1 MPYLYVK
8 KLALYVS
15 VLGALC
21 GASPASAAQSLY
33 GAWPNGPPQD
43 PNFFPIAVWYQN
55 PTSTGNFGAYTSLA
69 AAVAGERINIFLG
82 LSGTTGGSVSWP
94 ENYGSDNGEL
104 EAIKAHNLYVIGGL
118 ATPYTQDTSA
128 QSVASMLALAQSI
141 GASSNLIGYNEG
153 DEPDCTAALAEPAQV
168 AALGS
173 FDPTRIVTYNHNHW
187 MTQPAYDSCLATSI
201 TALQS
206 ASIASADFYPLTN
219 TYVGGGSP
227 VFAKSDFLSVPNDTL
242 FMQGIMTEGL
252 LHYSLPGQPV
262 WPFVESGGDNFG
274 FSEATNYTTASVSQ
288 GSKMLTLTSH
298 WTRFTRTW
306 LGLTVS
312 GAGIPANTK
321 VTSILD
327 GAHLGMSKAATA
339 SRANETVTIRG
350 GVNNSDCVASVNL
363 CVAQGN
369 EYRPTPA
376 QVNSEVWISLI
387 SGANGIEYFCH
398 DKTSYSFCLAGGGR
412 AAAIQAQNN
421 LTYIN
426 TNVLNYAPILNSPTV
441 GQCSMQHQNYTTDYG
456 WSTTASC
463 TGGILT
469 MATTNA
475 AIPGLGLVKSY
486 NGATY
491 LFAESD
497 RRSLYG
503 AYYHFTLAG
512 LANKTATV
520 VYDSNAQYDPANS
533 SLGQKLYLSS
543 VGYFADV
550 LGANH
555 DDYQVKIYAIQ

>member
-21 GASPASAAQSLY
+21 GAPPASAAQSLY
-33 GAWPNGPPQD
+33 GTWPNGPPQD

-82 LSGTTGGSVSWP
+82 LAGTAGGSVSWP

-118 ATPYTQDTSA
+118 STPYAQDTSA

-153 DEPDCTAALAEPAQV
+153 DEPDCTAAAAEPAQV
-168 AALGS
+168 AALTS
-173 FDPTRIVTYNHNHW
+173 FDPTRIITYNQAHW
-187 MTQPAYDSCLATSI
+187 MTGPAYSHCLSTAV

-206 ASIASADFYPLTN
+206 ASVASSDYYPITDPWN
-219 TYVGGGSP
+219 GGNAGFP
-227 VFAKSDFLSVPNDTL
+227 KSDFLSVPNDTL
-242 FMQGIMTEGL
+242 FMQGIMTEAL
-252 LHYSLPGQPV
+252 VHYSASGQPV
-262 WPFVESGGDNFG
+262 WAFVESGGDNFG
-274 FSEATNYTTASVSQ
+274 TSSGANTTTGSVFS
-288 GSKMLTLTSH
+288 GSRMLTLNSH
-298 WTRFTRTW
+298 WTKFTNTW
-306 LGLTVS
+306 LGLRVA
-312 GAGIPANTK
+312 GAGIPADTT
-321 VTSILD
+321 VVAILD
-327 GAHLGMSKAATA
+327 GTHLALSKAATVVG
-339 SRANETVTIRG
+339 SNETVTITG

-369 EYRPTPA
+369 EYRPTRA

-398 DKTSYSFCLAGGGR
+398 DRLSYAFCLGGR
-412 AAAIQAQNN
+412 NSSAAIATQQN
-421 LTYIN
+421 LTYVN
-426 TNVLNYAPILNSPTV
+426 TNILNFAPMLNATTV
-441 GQCSMQHQNYTTDYG
+441 GICSMQHQDYTTMAG
-456 WSTTASC
+456 WTTTTSC

-475 AIPGLGLVKSY
+475 AVPGLGLVKTY
-486 NGATY
+486 NGVTY
-491 LFAESD
+491 LFAQSD
-497 RRSLYG
+497 RRSAYG
-503 AYYHFTLAG
+503 AYFHFTVAG
-512 LANKTATV
+512 MGSKTATV
-520 VYDSNAQYDPANS
+520 VYDSNARYDPANS
-533 SLGQKLYLSS
+533 SLGKKLDLSS